1 MKRFAVVATLV
12 GVSLAGSSLLAQKAP
27 EMKPLL
33 AGKKVEPP
41 IKGQAEIDFT
51 TPVTKRNGDVVTTN
65 IRVKN
70 TSGAPI
76 ARLTIAETW
85 FDKGQAQV
93 ASSQG
98 SLDKPLNP
106 GAVDTVTIQTPW
118 NAKMNGNSWQFSH
131 ANGTVKPRRVPKVDD
146 TSKGAAE
153 KPAAAAAKKK

>member
-51 TPVTKRNGDVVTTN
+51 QPVTKRNGDIVTTN

-70 TSGAPI
+70 TSAAPI
-76 ARLTIAETW
+76 ARLTISETW

-131 ANGTVKPRRVPKVDD
+131 ANGTVKPRRVPKLED
-146 TSKGAAE
+146 TTKD
-153 KPAAAAAKKK
+153 AAAKPPAAKKK